1 MVAYPYNGELYAD
14 VSKQSVTTQE
24 AVDKSHK
31 CTREG
36 KKLQTKWAMWFHC
49 AKEQNQAKHI

>member
-36 KKLQTKWAMWFHC
+36 KKLQTK
-49 AKEQNQAKHI
+49 